1 MTNAMTSFKNWLG
14 RTALAGALSLGA
26 LSLGAAGCGSYEDSG
41 IGSEDD
47 PRFDAGN
54 EPNPGEPVPSLGEA
68 EQALIAHDVAAAR
81 AMYQERLELNPA
93 DGDAA
98 AGRAICDLLLVPGM
112 VEVGRLLTESLGA
125 AEPLNAA
132 DVIYGNEGLL
142 YWASRG
148 ARWADDGQY
157 QGIRSLLAPELPW
170 ELEELTSITRFVEG
184 LDEPGDT
191 LARHLVSIANALGGL
206 DAQLQVAI
214 DDPDFVRFYVPGEVF
229 HDPSLS
235 LTLGRAELATIQAA
249 LQVVRAA
256 LYALSAYEHR
266 WTLEGAFGAWRQDV
280 NLDDERY
287 VAGYTPTDYTV
298 SYLDARLFRRVAQPD
313 RLQASRTSLREA
325 LSRARDALRMGL
337 TSEVQ
342 TTLRWEQPTVENIQ
356 RIDELFSALTGAL
369 YEPTALPYSDPAVVL
384 NLSPFFE
391 GGRTL
396 PPEMS
401 WMVRTEDPTRLDE
414 GQAIG
419 EGFLWESN
427 PEALDV
433 VLRQGV
439 VEGVRAQENVNV
451 DLGEGGLGGFI
462 EALAGAY
469 VEAVQDVYFTTR

>member
-1 MTNAMTSFKNWLG
+1 MMTSMTSLKTWLG
-14 RTALAGALSLGA
+14 RTALVGALSIGA
-26 LSLGAAGCGSYEDSG
+26 LSVGATGCGESFNESAG
-41 IGSEDD
+41 AD
-47 PRFDAGN
+47 PIFDADN
-54 EPNPGEPVPSLGEA
+54 EPGEPVPSLGEA
-68 EQALIAHDVAAAR
+68 EQALMAHDVAGAR
-81 AMYQERLELNPA
+81 AMYQQRLEVDPS
-93 DGDAA
+93 DGEAA
-98 AGRAICDLLLVPGM
+98 AGRAMCDLLLVPGM
-112 VEVGRLLTESLGA
+112 PEVGRLLTESLGA
-125 AEPLNAA
+125 AEPLAA
-132 DVIYGNEGLL
+132 AEVLYGDEGLL

-157 QGIRSLLAPELPW
+157 LGIRSLLAPELPW
-170 ELEELTSITRFVEG
+170 ELEELESITRFVEG
-184 LDEPGDT
+184 LNEPGDT

-256 LYALSAYEHR
+256 LYAVSAYEHS
-266 WTLEGAFGAWRQDV
+266 WTLDGAFGAWRQDV

-313 RLQASRTSLREA
+313 RLQASRTALRDA

-342 TTLRWEQPTVENIQ
+342 TTLQWEQPTVENIQ
-356 RIDELFSALTGAL
+356 RIDELFSALAGAL
-369 YEPTALPYSDPAVVL
+369 YEPTALPYSEPAVHL
-384 NLSPFFE
+384 NLSSFFE

-396 PPEMS
+396 PAEVP
-401 WMVRTEDPTRLDE
+401 WMVRTEDPARIDE
-414 GQAIG
+414 GMG
-419 EGFLWESN
+419 VSEENFLWKTN
-427 PEALDV
+427 PEAIDLV
-433 VLRQGV
+433 FQQGV
-439 VEGVRAQENVNV
+439 VEGVSSEESVNV

-462 EALAGAY
+462 DALAGAY
-469 VEAVQDVYFTTR
+469 VDAVQDVYFTTR

>member
-1 MTNAMTSFKNWLG
+1 MKSSMTSITNWLG

-26 LSLGAAGCGSYEDSG
+26 LSLGASGCGDSLNE
-41 IGSEDD
+41 SAEAD
-47 PRFDAGN
+47 PRFDADN
-54 EPNPGEPVPSLGEA
+54 DANPGEPVPSLGDA
-68 EQALIAHDVAAAR
+68 EQALIAHDVAGAR
-81 AMYQERLELNPA
+81 AMYQQRLALNPA

-98 AGRAICDLLLVPGM
+98 AGRALCDLLLVPGM
-112 VEVGRLLTESLGA
+112 AEVGRLLTESLGA
-125 AEPLNAA
+125 SEPLDAA
-132 DVIYGNEGLL
+132 EVLYGNEGLL

-170 ELEELTSITRFVEG
+170 ELEELESITRFVEG
-184 LDEPGDT
+184 LNEPGDT

-214 DDPDFVRFYVPGEVF
+214 DDPNFVRFYVPGEVF

-256 LYALSAYEHR
+256 LYAISAYEHS
-266 WTLEGAFGAWRQDV
+266 WTLEETFGAWRQDV

-313 RLQASRTSLREA
+313 RLQASRTALKDA

-356 RIDELFSALTGAL
+356 RIDVLFSALADAL
-369 YEPTALPYSDPAVVL
+369 YEPTALPYSEPAVVL
-384 NLSPFFE
+384 NLSSFFE
-391 GGRTL
+391 GGRAL
-396 PPEMS
+396 PAEIP
-401 WMVRTEDPTRLDE
+401 WMVRTEALSRGDE
-414 GQAIG
+414 GMG
-419 EGFLWESN
+419 MSEEGFPWELN
-427 PEALDV
+427 PEAV
-433 VLRQGV
+433 EVGLRQGV
-439 VEGVRAQENVNV
+439 VEGVSAEENVNV
-451 DLGEGGLGGFI
+451 DLGEGGLGGFL